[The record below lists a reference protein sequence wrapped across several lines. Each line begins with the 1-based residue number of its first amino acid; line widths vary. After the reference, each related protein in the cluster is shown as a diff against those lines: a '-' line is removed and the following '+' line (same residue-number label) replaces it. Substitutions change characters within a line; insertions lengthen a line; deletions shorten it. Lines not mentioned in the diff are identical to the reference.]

1 MSDGQPATTTPPTD
15 NRAAYWQPHIDA
27 WRASGLSAKRFCSQ
41 HSLPYGQF
49 LYWSRKHSGVAGHL
63 PASGAFARVVPVA
76 GTRPSGLTI
85 SLPGGVQIGGI
96 DADNVAL
103 LQRILA
109 QL

>member
-1 MSDGQPATTTPPTD
+1 MSDDLSPSTPPTAD
-15 NRAAYWQPHIDA
+15 DRAAYWQPHIDA
-27 WRASGLSAKRFCSQ
+27 WRASGLSAKRFCGQ

-49 LYWSRKHSGVAGHL
+49 LYWSREQRGVASNA
-63 PASGAFARVVPVA
+63 PASGAFARVAPVT

-96 DADNVAL
+96 SEDNVAL
-103 LQRILA
+103 LPRLLA

>member
-1 MSDGQPATTTPPTD
+1 MSDDHSPTTPPTAKD
-15 NRAAYWQPHIDA
+15 RVAYWQPHIDA

-49 LYWSRKHSGVAGHL
+49 LYWSREQRGVADNE

-76 GTRPSGLTI
+76 DTRQGGLTI

-96 DADNVAL
+96 NEDNVVL